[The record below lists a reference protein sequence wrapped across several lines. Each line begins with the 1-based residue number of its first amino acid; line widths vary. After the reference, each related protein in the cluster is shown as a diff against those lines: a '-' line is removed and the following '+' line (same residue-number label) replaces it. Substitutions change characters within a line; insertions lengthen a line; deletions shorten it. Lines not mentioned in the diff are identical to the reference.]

1 MEVFHQRLDQEYGA
15 SIITT
20 TPTVPYSLKHTDG
33 STEEIQNPSQVQLV
47 LAMRYLQDEATLV
60 IMSPAPLQ
68 PCEAVQLCSAL
79 LSLAMSLL
87 VRQDPPFQA
96 DCMLLLQFPLGKK
109 LAGIFEPTV
118 AATIITPTAH
128 VGAIMQLAQDRRG
141 DMTEHTLLGPER
153 TLLRC
158 NILLQTFAKHILRKQ
173 LALSHAFRATTLPFP
188 SC

>member
-68 PCEAVQLCSAL
+68 PCEAVQLCGAL

-87 VRQDPPFQA
+87 VRQDPLSRLIA
-96 DCMLLLQFPLGKK
+96 CCCCSFPWG
-109 LAGIFEPTV
+109 
-118 AATIITPTAH
+118 
-128 VGAIMQLAQDRRG
+128 R
-141 DMTEHTLLGPER
+141 
-153 TLLRC
+153 
-158 NILLQTFAKHILRKQ
+158 
-173 LALSHAFRATTLPFP
+173 S
-188 SC
+188 